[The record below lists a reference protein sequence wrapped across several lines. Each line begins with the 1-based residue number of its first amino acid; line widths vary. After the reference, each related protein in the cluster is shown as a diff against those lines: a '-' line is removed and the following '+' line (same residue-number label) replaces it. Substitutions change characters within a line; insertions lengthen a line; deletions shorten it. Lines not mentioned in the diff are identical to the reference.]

1 MQIKICGIT
10 TENEIEW
17 LNENHVDYAGFV
29 FFEKS
34 KRNISPA
41 EAEAIFPRLN
51 RNIRKVGVT
60 VSPDVKLVETLQD
73 TGIDILQVHKEL
85 SREVLEAAKVP
96 VWYAFNVADPEELA
110 RKQCFFGE
118 LPENLS
124 KKIQAIV
131 VDGANFG
138 SGVTFD
144 WKQRIDKEALDTI
157 FGKRKFI
164 LAGGLRSSNVQE
176 GMDIFHPDVV
186 DVSSGVEGESGKKE
200 KELIEEFVRKVREH
214 E

>member
-1 MQIKICGIT
+1 M
-10 TENEIEW
+10 
-17 LNENHVDYAGFV
+17 
-29 FFEKS
+29 
-34 KRNISPA
+34 
-41 EAEAIFPRLN
+41 
-51 RNIRKVGVT
+51 
-60 VSPDVKLVETLQD
+60 
-73 TGIDILQVHKEL
+73 
-85 SREVLEAAKVP
+85 
-96 VWYAFNVADPEELA
+96 ADPEELA

-124 KKIQAIV
+124 EKIQAIV

-144 WKQRIDKEALDTI
+144 WKQRVDKEALDTI

-186 DVSSGVEGESGKKE
+186 DVSSGVENDLGKDKNLVTE
-200 KELIEEFVRKVREH
+200 FIERVKKDE
-214 E
+214 